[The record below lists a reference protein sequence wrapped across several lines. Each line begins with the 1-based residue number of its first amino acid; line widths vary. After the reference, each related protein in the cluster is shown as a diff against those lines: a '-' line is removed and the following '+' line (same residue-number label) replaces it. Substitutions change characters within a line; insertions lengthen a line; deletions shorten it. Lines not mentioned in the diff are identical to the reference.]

1 MNIVRRYLAIP
12 STATPIS
19 RSCSRAYV
27 GLAFNKPDEPPR
39 TDSVRGIPTVDRQ
52 PLPPKSNTTSDNHI
66 NSSITSWTTP
76 PTSDPTFQV
85 ISSGLGSA
93 LLIKLPPESS
103 IVAATGTA
111 LGVSTTVR
119 SALTTDGGYL
129 TAAARRLT
137 GSPLFHQHFSTSKT
151 PGDVLLAPPRLA
163 DIATID
169 LNSNSLLTVRRNA
182 FLARTARVTVD
193 LGIGGT
199 RGLDA
204 GLAQRLIHRVS
215 GPGTLAIAS
224 YGGLCRLI
232 LRDKEEYLVS
242 PHNLIAWDARTAPQK
257 VQVTAPPIPP
267 SPSRLYRLGE
277 PFRAFADHRA
287 VKPVLSL
294 LIRSARLFRSYTFGS
309 PQFVRLQ
316 GPGNFYIASR
326 LEPRFERAPI
336 ESSLSVADARIEQ
349 LIPPEPEQVELWKP
363 IKLAGPTEPDSPNPT
378 YYADVLPSGSVTFAL
393 ARPSIIIEHASAA
406 EVPGTETPLSAAP
419 PGGREGGGVVEVS
432 SGGELQLRR
441 WVKGGGKAEM
451 IEKRE

>member
-1 MNIVRRYLAIP
+1 MNIVRRSLAIP
-12 STATPIS
+12 STATSIL

-52 PLPPKSNTTSDNHI
+52 PLASDNHI
-66 NSSITSWTTP
+66 TSVASSITQANSWTTP
-76 PTSDPTFQV
+76 PPSDPTFEIV
-85 ISSGLGSA
+85 SSGLGSV

-119 SALTTDGGYL
+119 STLTTDGGYL

-137 GSPLFHQHFSTSKT
+137 GSPLFHQYFSTSKT

-163 DIATID
+163 DIATIY
-169 LNSNSLLTVRRNA
+169 LNPSSRLTVRRNA

-193 LGIGGT
+193 LAIGGT

-204 GLAQRLIHRVS
+204 GLTQRLIHRVS

-224 YGGLCRLI
+224 YGGLCRLV

-257 VQVTAPPIPP
+257 VQLAAPSIPP
-267 SPSRLYRLGE
+267 SPSRLYRLSK
-277 PFRAFADHRA
+277 PFRTFADHRA

-294 LIRSARLFRSYTFGS
+294 LARSARLFRSYTFGS

-316 GPGNFYIASR
+316 GPGDFYIASR
-326 LEPRFERAPI
+326 LEPRFERARI

-349 LIPPEPEQVELWKP
+349 LIPPEPEPSKP
-363 IKLAGPTEPDSPNPT
+363 IKLTRSTEPDSPNPT
-378 YYADVLPSGSVTFAL
+378 YYAEVLPGGTVTFAL
-393 ARPSIIIEHASAA
+393 ARPSVIIEHASAT
-406 EVPGTETPLSAAP
+406 EMPGTETPLSAAP
-419 PGGREGGGVVEVS
+419 PGGREGRGVMVS

-441 WVKGGGKAEM
+441 WVKGGEKAER